1 MREVEQRLLSWAED
15 AEEHGNKYVPVS
27 PETLRA
33 CAAELVALRQAA
45 KALDWIECR
54 AMNGQIQIARS
65 VLRTGYE
72 IALVERAGVAV
83 AVYNGTLREALDKAA
98 KEKEAKGNDA

>member
-1 MREVEQRLLSWAED
+1 MRELEVCFRAWAKD

-33 CAAELVALRQAA
+33 CVAELEALRQDC

-54 AMNGQIQIARS
+54 AMNGQVQIARS
-65 VLRTGYE
+65 IMRTGYE
-72 IALVERAGVAV
+72 IAVIEPGRMAVE
-83 AVYNGTLREALDKAA
+83 VYAGTLREAIGKAA
-98 KEKEAKGNDA
+98 AKAG